1 MTIKRSTFVMKFR
14 KPIQVDFSART
25 SAPSFVTAF
34 AERPM
39 LDQFLLLSMLLHVL
53 AVLLLGDTNG
63 VVARSG
69 ERLWGAKLFNFDATL
84 LTASR
89 EPLTSLKPLDE
100 RRPGQRADASRRA
113 SSSAPDPTP
122 RPAPAPASAPSLAP
136 VESVVPVIERETST
150 ALTNT
155 SVQQAVLASLP
166 VEPSSAV
173 LSPLPPPEA
182 LPVSLQ
188 PSPSPTAE
196 ALRFIAKDV
205 VQATTSFVVS
215 APTETPPVVAPVA
228 QQAAIP
234 VVASVPLLMPSPAR
248 PPREPSVSAASSA
261 TLNTPSVAALP
272 VLSPSLPLPL
282 SLAVPPAVPALIA
295 APAPASVIATI
306 PAPLPVP
313 VPIPAPVQVLK
324 VEQAIMLPAPI
335 PPPLP
340 KLDTRP
346 FEVPIV
352 SPPLPAIKSIPMPVP
367 VPSVPVVPITP
378 IAPIAPIAPVAPV
391 VSQPAPR
398 QDQLIAPTIE
408 TQTDIKPADLRKT
421 AVDAVAR
428 PISPAAGALP
438 KEPQAKTNAG
448 ADTDIFGPARDG
460 MVVPPVSGAAAA
472 LPNNPAIATPKL
484 DLDGIRNRA
493 RAITSEGSGRR
504 TLLPFPLAPPVIVKK
519 NVEQIFDK
527 ALKRPDCRDTYAA
540 LGLAAVIPLVRDA
553 VTENGCKW

>member
-84 LTASR
+84 STGSR
-89 EPLTSLKPLDE
+89 EPLTPLKPLDE

-113 SSSAPDPTP
+113 ASSAPDPTP
-122 RPAPAPASAPSLAP
+122 SPAPAPRPDPALAP
-136 VESVVPVIERETST
+136 VESALPVIERETST

-155 SVQQAVLASLP
+155 SVQQAVPASLP

-188 PSPSPTAE
+188 PGPSPTAE

-282 SLAVPPAVPALIA
+282 SLAVPPAVPTLIA
-295 APAPASVIATI
+295 APASVIATI

-352 SPPLPAIKSIPMPVP
+352 SPPLPAIKSIPMAVP
-367 VPSVPVVPITP
+367 VPSVPVVP

-408 TQTDIKPADLRKT
+408 TQTDIKLTDLRKT